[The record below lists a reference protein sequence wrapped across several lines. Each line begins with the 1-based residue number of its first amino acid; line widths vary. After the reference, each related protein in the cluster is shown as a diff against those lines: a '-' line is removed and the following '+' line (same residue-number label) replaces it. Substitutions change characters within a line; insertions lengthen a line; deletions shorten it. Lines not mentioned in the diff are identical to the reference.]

1 MCDFVML
8 LYKKHRFFIKNFNN
22 KHKKNRIYL
31 LIFFFFLQLHVI
43 SRKRTILNISKEE
56 KNS

>member
-22 KHKKNRIYL
+22 KHKKIEYTCL
-31 LIFFFFLQLHVI
+31 FFFFFF
-43 SRKRTILNISKEE
+43 TIACHFAKKDYSEY
-56 KNS
+56 